1 INNGAAKVIPMY
13 AEAHGSNGYVL
24 QATVNS
30 FSSFYFASDNY
41 SVLPL
46 QLITFKGEWKNNAA
60 LLQWETVNE
69 NNTAEFVV
77 ERSLDGSNYSP
88 TGSVNANGNTTTNIK
103 YSFTDHNAASQ
114 PAAMIFYRLK
124 LVDQDGKFS
133 YSKSISIDLKNVL
146 DIVLFPN
153 PVKDKLNIRIKNRE
167 ERTIT
172 LEISDMQGRKFISER
187 RDRK

>member
-1 INNGAAKVIPMY
+1 
-13 AEAHGSNGYVL
+13 
-24 QATVNS
+24 
-30 FSSFYFASDNY
+30 
-41 SVLPL
+41 
-46 QLITFKGEWKNNAA
+46 
-60 LLQWETVNE
+60 
-69 NNTAEFVV
+69 
-77 ERSLDGSNYSP
+77 
-88 TGSVNANGNTTTNIK
+88 SVNANGNTTTNIK

-114 PAAMIFYRLK
+114 PAAVIFYRLK

-153 PVKDKLNIRIKNRE
+153 PVKDKLNIRINNRE

-187 RDRK
+187 RMISPNASIEFDVKKWKSQVYVIKILNEKKEIISVSRFSKM